1 MRVLIVLLLTLMPLC
16 VFADNL
22 GNYGPVYPIVEQDL
36 LSFIHQK
43 LLALQKSGGIDKVNK
58 EFAQRAKEHIKRP
71 QPVSGLS
78 KATEIK
84 SHDFDPTI
92 IVTRNITTEDGT
104 IIAHNGDSFNPLERV
119 SMTDNLVFFDSDDEE
134 QLRWV
139 KSFMKK
145 HKNVK
150 LILVKG
156 DVVKTKEKLKAPIYF
171 DQRGT
176 LTTRFSIKEI
186 PAIAYQEKMKIKIV
200 SFPASEVT
208 DD

>member
-1 MRVLIVLLLTLMPLC
+1 MRIFILLLFTLMPLSLL
-16 VFADNL
+16 AENL

-43 LLALQKSGGIDKVNK
+43 LLAMEKSGEIDKLNQGFVK
-58 EFAQRAKEHIKRP
+58 KSKEHIKRP

-92 IVTRNITTEDGT
+92 IVTRDIRTEDGT
-104 IIAHNGDSFNPLERV
+104 IIASKGDAFNPLERV

-134 QLRWV
+134 QVRWV
-139 KSFMKK
+139 KSFMKR
-145 HKNVK
+145 HKGVK

-156 DVVKTKEKLKAPIYF
+156 DVVETKKKLKKTIYF

-176 LTTRFSIKEI
+176 ICSRFSITEI
-186 PAIAYQEKMKIKIV
+186 PAIAYQEKMKIRVV

-208 DD
+208 E